1 LFVANYRLL
10 RLLPVKERRTSKYTA
25 MSMHCSGGFLKGAR
39 AHNRDIKVLCD
50 YEHIHVYGY
59 GEEDIR
65 PVVF

>member
-1 LFVANYRLL
+1 METNVVRLL
-10 RLLPVKERRTSKYTA
+10 LEGATA
-25 MSMHCSGGFLKGAR
+25 LADVAVHCSGGFLKGAR

-50 YEHIHVYGY
+50 YEHIQVYGC